1 MKEFKN
7 IEIHRIPPNKTAHIQ
22 PMHAGI
28 IHSFKCHYK
37 SKLIKRLV
45 NNADLDIDIK
55 LNMIDLIKFVHDSW
69 NCDTR
74 NYC

>member
-1 MKEFKN
+1 M
-7 IEIHRIPPNKTAHIQ
+7 TAHIQ
-22 PMHAGI
+22 PIDAVI

-37 SKLIKRLV
+37 SKLVKSLI
-45 NNADLDIDIK
+45 NNADLDMDSK
-55 LNMIDLIKFVHDSW
+55 LNMIGVIKFVHDSW